1 MKAVVLEMYGAA
13 DGLRLKDMAP
23 LVPRAD
29 QVLVTVHTTT
39 VNMGDTEIRASN
51 IPWLF
56 RLLTRLWLG
65 FFRPRSDLILGMEMA
80 GVVEAVGEAVERF
93 SPGDEVF
100 GSSAMGLGAHAE
112 SVCVP
117 AKGLLAHKPPGV
129 PFEQVAP
136 LTISGLA
143 ALGYLRQ
150 GGVEQART
158 VLIRG
163 ASGSIGTYAV
173 QLAKHSGAH
182 VTAVCG
188 TEAMERME
196 ALGADVVIDYTR
208 QEFDE
213 SGQTYDLILDVVGRV
228 PISRCLHALTPQ
240 GVYVRGTV
248 PGLWE
253 FLVALWVR
261 LTSRRRVVLGDA
273 GGSAGD
279 LVFLGQLLAS
289 GALRSVIDQ
298 RYPLDQLAQAHR
310 YVETGH
316 KQGHVLIA
324 VMPS

>member
-1 MKAVVLEMYGAA
+1 LKAVVLEAYGSA
-13 DGLRLKDMAP
+13 DGLRLKEVDTP
-23 LVPRAD
+23 TPRAD
-29 QVLVTVHTTT
+29 QVLVTVHATT
-39 VNMGDTEIRASN
+39 VSMGDTEIRASN
-51 IPWLF
+51 MPLLF

-65 FFRPRSDLILGMEMA
+65 FFRPRQSLILGMEMA
-80 GVVEAVGEAVERF
+80 GVVESVGEAVERF

-117 AKGLLAHKPPGV
+117 AQGLLAHKPPSV
-129 PFEQVAP
+129 PFEQAAP
-136 LTISGLA
+136 LTIGGLA

-173 QLAKHSGAH
+173 QLAKHFGAH

-188 TEAMERME
+188 AQAMERME
-196 ALGADVVIDYTR
+196 ALGADAVIDYTR

-213 SGQTYDLILDVVGRV
+213 NGQTYDLILDVVGKV
-228 PISRCLHALTPQ
+228 PISRCLRSLTPK
-240 GVYVRGTV
+240 GSYVRGTV

-253 FLVALWVR
+253 LMVALWVR
-261 LTSRRRVVLGDA
+261 LASRKRVVLGDA
-273 GGSAGD
+273 GGSARD
-279 LVFLGQLLAS
+279 LVFLGQLLTS
-289 GALRSVIDQ
+289 GALRSVIDR
-298 RYPLDQLAQAHR
+298 RYPLDQIAQAHR

-316 KQGHVLIA
+316 KQGHVLIE
-324 VMPS
+324 VVPS